1 VLDNF
6 ADLWELVSDAAGERL
21 AIVHGEA
28 QRNWAD
34 FDARSSRL
42 AAALAEQGVS
52 RGTTVAINLR
62 NSIEN
67 LETLFAA
74 FKLRAVPF
82 NVNYRYRE
90 RELTYLINDA
100 KPAVIVYDHAF
111 GDRVLPSIEL
121 SGLSVRPIE
130 VYGDADPTEGTLSF
144 EGLIAAHEPAPRIER
159 DGDDDYIVYTG
170 GTTGY
175 PKGVVW
181 AQKTSLMPQLFAG
194 GHLKSAAD
202 FVGFVEEQD
211 SAQARLVIAPLMH
224 ASGFLGA
231 TNALATGGPV
241 VFCASTS
248 LNPDEILT
256 LIQRY
261 RVRNFGVIGDAIAK
275 PILEALERAE
285 AEGRPYDLSSVETV
299 SNTGGIWSAPVKKG
313 FLRYG
318 DFKISDGLSAT
329 EGPGFA
335 IAESTRAS
343 EIETAKF
350 RLGPT
355 ARIINEQGKDVVPGS
370 GEVGMLAT
378 TGRLPKGY
386 LNDPVRTA
394 QAWPTIDGVRYSVP
408 GDLATIE
415 ADGTVTLLG
424 RGSEV
429 VNTGGEKVFV
439 EEVETAILTH
449 PAVRDTLVIGLA
461 DERWG
466 SRVTAVVA
474 LREGS
479 SATDREI
486 IDHVGQEL
494 ADYKRPRQVVF
505 VAEIPR
511 SPTGKAD
518 RPAAKRLAE
527 EAEAGV

>member
-1 VLDNF
+1 MLDNF
-6 ADLWELVSDAAGERL
+6 ADLWELVSDTVGERI
-21 AIVHGEA
+21 AIVHGDAE
-28 QRNWAD
+28 RNWAD
-34 FDARSSRL
+34 FDARASRL
-42 AAALAEQGVS
+42 AAALAELGV
-52 RGTTVAINLR
+52 GYKTTVAINLR
-62 NSIEN
+62 NCIEN
-67 LETLFAA
+67 LETLYAA

-90 RELTYLINDA
+90 RELTYLLNDA
-100 KPAVIVYDHAF
+100 KPAVIIYDHGLA
-111 GDRVLPSIEL
+111 DRVLPSIEL
-121 SGLSVRPIE
+121 SGLAVRAIE
-130 VYGDADPTEGTLSF
+130 VNHAAEPSEGALSF
-144 EGLIAAHEPAPRIER
+144 EELIASHDPAPRIER

-181 AQKTSLMPQLFAG
+181 AQGISLMPQLFNG
-194 GHLKSAAD
+194 GHLSSPVE
-202 FVGFVEEQD
+202 FVRFVEETD
-211 SAQARLVIAPLMH
+211 SKSARLVIAPLMH

-248 LNPDEILT
+248 LNPEEILT
-256 LIQRY
+256 LIERY
-261 RVRNFGVIGDAIAK
+261 RVRNFGVIGDAIAR

-313 FLRYG
+313 FLKYG
-318 DFKISDGLSAT
+318 NFKISDGLSAT

-335 IAESTRAS
+335 IAEATSPD

-355 ARIINEQGKDVVPGS
+355 ARVINEQGKDVVPGS
-370 GEVGMLAT
+370 GEVGILAT

-386 LNDPVRTA
+386 LNDPVKTA
-394 QAWPTIDGVRYSVP
+394 QAWPTIDGVRYSMP

-415 ADGTVTLLG
+415 VDGTVTLLG
-424 RGSEV
+424 RGSEM

-439 EEVETAILTH
+439 EEVETAILSH
-449 PAVRDTLVIGLA
+449 SAVRDTLVVGLP

-466 SRVTAVVA
+466 NRVAAVVA
-474 LREGS
+474 LRAGS
-479 SATDREI
+479 TATEREI
-486 IDHVGQEL
+486 IDHVGREL

-505 VAEIPR
+505 VSEIPR

-527 EAEAGV
+527 GVEAGA

>member
-6 ADLWELVSDAAGERL
+6 ADLWELVSDAVGERL
-21 AIVHGEA
+21 AIVHGDS

-34 FDARSSRL
+34 FDARASRL
-42 AAALAEQGVS
+42 AAALAELGVG

-67 LETLFAA
+67 LETLYAA

-100 KPAVIVYDHAF
+100 KPAVMIYDHAF
-111 GDRVLPSIEL
+111 SDRVLPSIEL
-121 SGLSVRPIE
+121 SGLAVRPIE
-130 VYGDADPTEGTLSF
+130 IHGDAEASEGTLSF
-144 EGLIAAHEPAPRIER
+144 EGLIASHEPAPRIER

-181 AQKTSLMPQLFAG
+181 AQKSSLMPQLFAG
-194 GHLKSAAD
+194 GHLSSAAD
-202 FVGFVEEQD
+202 FVRFVEEGP
-211 SAQARLVIAPLMH
+211 SQARLVIAPLMH

-256 LIQRY
+256 LIERY

-335 IAESTRAS
+335 IAESTRHD

-386 LNDPVRTA
+386 LNDPVKTA

-439 EEVETAILTH
+439 EEVETAILSH

-466 SRVTAVVA
+466 NRVTAVVA
-474 LREGS
+474 LREGAS
-479 SATDREI
+479 VTDREI
-486 IDHVGQEL
+486 IDHVGGEL

-505 VAEIPR
+505 VSEIPR

-527 EAEAGV
+527 EAQAGV

>member
-1 VLDNF
+1 MLDNF
-6 ADLWELVSDAAGERL
+6 ADLWELVSDAVGERL
-21 AIVHGEA
+21 AIVHGDA
-28 QRNWAD
+28 QRNWTD
-34 FDARSSRL
+34 FDARASRL
-42 AAALAEQGVS
+42 ATALSEQGVGH
-52 RGTTVAINLR
+52 GTTVAINLR

-111 GDRVLPSIEL
+111 SDRVLPSIEL
-121 SGLSVRPIE
+121 SGLAVRPIE
-130 VYGDADPTEGTLSF
+130 VYGDGEPTEGTLSF
-144 EGLIAAHEPAPRIER
+144 EALIESHEPAPRIDR
-159 DGDDDYIVYTG
+159 DGDDDYIIYTG

-194 GHLKSAAD
+194 GHLSSREDFARYVEAAD
-202 FVGFVEEQD
+202 TQH
-211 SAQARLVIAPLMH
+211 ARLVIAPLMH

-256 LIQRY
+256 LIGRY

-299 SNTGGIWSAPVKKG
+299 SNTGGIWSAPIKKG
-313 FLRYG
+313 FLKFG

-335 IAESTRAS
+335 IAESTRS
-343 EIETAKF
+343 DEIEIMLF

-355 ARIINEQGKDVVPGS
+355 ARIING
-370 GEVGMLAT
+370 
-378 TGRLPKGY
+378 
-386 LNDPVRTA
+386 
-394 QAWPTIDGVRYSVP
+394 
-408 GDLATIE
+408 
-415 ADGTVTLLG
+415 
-424 RGSEV
+424 
-429 VNTGGEKVFV
+429 
-439 EEVETAILTH
+439 
-449 PAVRDTLVIGLA
+449 
-461 DERWG
+461 
-466 SRVTAVVA
+466 AVVK
-474 LREGS
+474 
-479 SATDREI
+479 T
-486 IDHVGQEL
+486 
-494 ADYKRPRQVVF
+494 
-505 VAEIPR
+505 
-511 SPTGKAD
+511 
-518 RPAAKRLAE
+518 
-527 EAEAGV
+527 

>member
-1 VLDNF
+1 M
-6 ADLWELVSDAAGERL
+6 R
-21 AIVHGEA
+21 
-28 QRNWAD
+28 
-34 FDARSSRL
+34 
-42 AAALAEQGVS
+42 
-52 RGTTVAINLR
+52 
-62 NSIEN
+62 
-67 LETLFAA
+67 
-74 FKLRAVPF
+74 
-82 NVNYRYRE
+82 
-90 RELTYLINDA
+90 
-100 KPAVIVYDHAF
+100 
-111 GDRVLPSIEL
+111 
-121 SGLSVRPIE
+121 
-130 VYGDADPTEGTLSF
+130 
-144 EGLIAAHEPAPRIER
+144 
-159 DGDDDYIVYTG
+159 
-170 GTTGY
+170 
-175 PKGVVW
+175 
-181 AQKTSLMPQLFAG
+181 
-194 GHLKSAAD
+194 
-202 FVGFVEEQD
+202 FVEESD
-211 SAQARLVIAPLMH
+211 SSQARLVIAPLMH

-335 IAESTRAS
+335 IAESTRAD

-386 LNDPVRTA
+386 LNDPVKTA

-439 EEVETAILTH
+439 EEVETAILSH

-466 SRVTAVVA
+466 NRVTAVVA

-518 RPAAKRLAE
+518 RPGGQTSRRGGPSGCVGPAARPRGREMNVAVLREADPRPGATGCARSGQLPSRRGGGLVIDDSDRYGVEIALSLRDASGGGEVVARLDGAGRGERRASRRAGDGGRQGVARERSVARRFRRPLERQGPCRRAGEDRARPRHRRDGVDRRLHRDAAGPGRGVPRLAIDQLRDE
-527 EAEAGV
+527 GRLHRLRGRCDQADRCRNRGRRVRPPGARECHRRHR